1 VTTPSLGPP
10 EGLVQR
16 VPSERLVLILRI
28 IAFIVMSPLIGAVLW
43 TISVTPVYGLEGGE
57 DCTREGDCSLL
68 GDFYFGGG
76 DWLVVVV
83 FALLG
88 AIIWGLLRWRIAG
101 KFP

>member
-1 VTTPSLGPP
+1 MV
-10 EGLVQR
+10 
-16 VPSERLVLILRI
+16 ILRI
-28 IAFIVMSPLIGAVLW
+28 ITFIVMSLVIGAVLW
-43 TISVTPVYGLEGGE
+43 LLSVTPVYILEGGE
-57 DCTREGDCSLL
+57 ECTNEGDCSLL

-88 AIIWGLLRWRIAG
+88 GIIWGLLRWRVAG

>member
-1 VTTPSLGPP
+1 
-10 EGLVQR
+10 
-16 VPSERLVLILRI
+16 VLILRVI
-28 IAFIVMSPLIGAVLW
+28 SFVVISLVLGTALW
-43 TISVTPVYGLEGGE
+43 LFSVIPVYGLEGGE
-57 DCTREGDCSLL
+57 KCTRDGDCSVL

-101 KFP
+101 KLP

>member
-1 VTTPSLGPP
+1 M
-10 EGLVQR
+10 
-16 VPSERLVLILRI
+16 LILRVI
-28 IAFIVMSPLIGAVLW
+28 SFVVISLVIGAAVW
-43 TISVTPVYGLEGGE
+43 FVSVTPAYILEGGE
-57 DCTREGDCSLL
+57 NCTYDGNCSPL

-88 AIIWGLLRWRIAG
+88 AVIWGLLRWKVAG